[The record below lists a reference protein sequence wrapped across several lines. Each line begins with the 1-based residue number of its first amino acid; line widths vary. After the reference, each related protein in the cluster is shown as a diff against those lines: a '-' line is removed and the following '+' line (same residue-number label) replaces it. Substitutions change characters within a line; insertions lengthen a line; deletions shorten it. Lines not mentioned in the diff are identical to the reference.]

1 MRNGR
6 AALYSA
12 VMIAVDG
19 PAFRLGPA
27 VVTGLLVG
35 GILGWQ
41 LSKTGALGQRVHR
54 LAIASMC

>member
-41 LSKTGALGQRVHR
+41 LSKTGALG
-54 LAIASMC
+54 